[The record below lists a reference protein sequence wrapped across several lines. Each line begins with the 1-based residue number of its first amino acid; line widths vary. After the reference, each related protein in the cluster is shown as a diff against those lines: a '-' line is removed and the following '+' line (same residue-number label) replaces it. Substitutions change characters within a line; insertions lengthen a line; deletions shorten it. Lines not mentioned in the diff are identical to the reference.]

1 VLAQLARRTLRRKI
15 SLLEEAFTG
24 YFTDHHAFLLR
35 QMLAR
40 VDAITG
46 DIAAL
51 DIRIEAM
58 IAPFAGEVAKLDEI
72 PGIRRAAAHAILAE
86 TGIDMS
92 RFPTAGHLVSWAK
105 YAPGV
110 KESAGKKK
118 GKNST
123 GHGNTYLARIL
134 GNAAAAA
141 GRTDTFLGERYRRI
155 ARRRS
160 ATKANVAIGRSILL
174 IVWHLLSDPDAR
186 FVDLGSD
193 FHATRID
200 PDRRMR
206 NHVRQL
212 EALGYTVTLEPAA

>member
-1 VLAQLARRTLRRKI
+1 MLSALIAGERNPKVLAQLARRTLRRKI

-35 QMLAR
+35 RMLAR

-51 DIRIEAM
+51 DIRIEAT
-58 IAPFAGEVAKLDEI
+58 IAPFAGAVAKLDEI
-72 PGIRRAAAHAILAE
+72 PGINRAAAHAILAE
-86 TGIDMS
+86 TGLDMS

-141 GRTDTFLGERYRRI
+141 ARTDSFLGERYRRI
-155 ARRRS
+155 ARRRGT
-160 ATKANVAIGRSILL
+160 TKANVAIGRSILV
-174 IVWHLLSDPDAR
+174 IVSLA
-186 FVDLGSD
+186 
-193 FHATRID
+193 
-200 PDRRMR
+200 
-206 NHVRQL
+206 
-212 EALGYTVTLEPAA
+212 PAV

>member
-1 VLAQLARRTLRRKI
+1 
-15 SLLEEAFTG
+15 
-24 YFTDHHAFLLR
+24 
-35 QMLAR
+35 MLAR
-40 VDAITG
+40 VDAISG

-51 DIRIEAM
+51 DSRIEAT
-58 IAPFAGEVAKLDEI
+58 IAPFADAVAKLDEI
-72 PGIRRAAAHAILAE
+72 PGISRAAAHAILAE
-86 TGIDMS
+86 TGPDMS

-110 KESAGKKK
+110 RESAGKKK

-141 GRTDTFLGERYRRI
+141 GKTDTFLGERYRRI
-155 ARRRS
+155 ARRRG
-160 ATKANVAIGRSILL
+160 ATRANVAIGRSILV

-193 FHATRID
+193 FYTTRTD

-212 EALGYTVTLEPAA
+212 EALGYTVILQPVA